1 MDKINENEIK
11 IKWLLDLITPKSIKQ
26 QISLSQ
32 KNTDIIYTC

>member
-11 IKWLLDLITPKSIKQ
+11 IKIVAGFNNTKSIKQ

-32 KNTDIIYTC
+32 KNAYVI